1 MNLLS
6 VENISKSYGERILF
20 SGLTFGVEQGQKA
33 ALVAKNG
40 SGKTTLMNCIMGLD
54 NVDEGRVVWRK
65 DIRISYLS
73 QNNPMREDA
82 TVLEVVLDHELPEIR
97 AVRDYLKA
105 LNEANNQNLE
115 DATQLMNDLN
125 AWDIEHRI
133 QEILGVLNL
142 ADNKLPVGQLSGGQR
157 KRIAL
162 AKVLIAEPEFLVLDE
177 PTNHLDLDMIEWLEN
192 YLSKSNSTIFM
203 VTHDRYFLEN
213 VCDTIYELDNNTLYK
228 YKGNFSYFLEKKAE
242 RHEQLE
248 ATVDKARNLMR
259 KELDWVRR
267 QPKARGTKQKARLD
281 AFEDTKAVAT
291 QRIAQDEMDIQIKLE
306 RMGSKIL
313 EFHKIHKS
321 YPGKTIIEDF
331 SYVFKNQERVGIIG
345 KNGVGKSTFL
355 NMISGEIEPD
365 KGKIVIGET
374 VVFGYYKQENIHLPN
389 DKRVIEVIT
398 DIAEYIPLEKGKEMS
413 AAQFLE
419 RFLFPRS
426 SHWNYVEKLSGG
438 EKNRLKLMTV
448 LMKNPNFLILDE
460 PTNDFDIYTMTILE
474 DYLRNYPGCL
484 MIVSHDR
491 YFMDKLVDHVF
502 YFLGDGKIKDIS
514 GNYTAYHKAKMLEQQ
529 ESQKIAA
536 AKPKENV
543 VVNSDKNN
551 NRERKLSY
559 KEKMEYAGLEQE
571 IADLEQKREELTNK
585 LSDSTLSGDELNEI
599 SVNLTQTVAM
609 IDQKTDRW
617 LELSEL
623 M

>member
-1 MNLLS
+1 MNFLS
-6 VENISKSYGERILF
+6 VEEISKSYGERILF
-20 SGLTFGVEQGQKA
+20 SGLTFGIEQGQKA

-54 NVDEGRVVWRK
+54 NVDEGRVVWRR
-65 DIRISYLS
+65 DIRIAYLS
-73 QNNPMREDA
+73 QNNPMPEHASVMD
-82 TVLEVVLDHELPEIR
+82 VVLDHEMPQIQ
-97 AVRDYLKA
+97 AVKRYQDALKSGESGQIDKA
-105 LNEANNQNLE
+105 SQA
-115 DATQLMNDLN
+115 MNDLN

-142 ADNKLPVGQLSGGQR
+142 ANNELPVGQLSGGQR

-213 VCDTIYELDNNTLYK
+213 VCDTIYELDDNTLYK

-248 ATVDKARNLMR
+248 STVDKAKNLMR

-281 AFEDTKAVAT
+281 AFQDTKAIAT
-291 QRIAQDEMDIQIKLE
+291 QRIAQDEMGIHIKME

-313 EFHKIHKS
+313 EFHKIGKS
-321 YPGKTIIEDF
+321 YPGKAIIDDF

-365 KGKIVIGET
+365 KGKIVIGDT
-374 VVFGYYKQENIHLPN
+374 VVFGYYKQENIHLPA

-398 DIAEYIPLEKGKEMS
+398 DIAEYIPLEKGKQLS

-426 SHWNYVEKLSGG
+426 MHWNYVDKLSGG

-460 PTNDFDIYTMTILE
+460 PTNDFDIYTMTVLE
-474 DYLRNYPGCL
+474 DYLTNYPGCL

-514 GNYTAYHKAKMLEQQ
+514 GNYTAYHRERMQMQQDMQKTAASATKADL
-529 ESQKIAA
+529 
-536 AKPKENV
+536 
-543 VVNSDKNN
+543 SDDADRNN
-551 NRERKLSY
+551 NRARKLSY
-559 KEKMEYAGLEQE
+559 KEKLEFDNLESE
-571 IADLEQKREELTNK
+571 IAALEKEKETLTAK
-585 LSDSTLSGDELNEI
+585 LSDVSLPGEELNNVSMKLSQIMEQI
-599 SVNLTQTVAM
+599 E
-609 IDQKTDRW
+609 QKTDRW
-617 LELSEL
+617 LELADV
-623 M
+623 

>member
-1 MNLLS
+1 MNFLS
-6 VENISKSYGERILF
+6 VEEISKSYGERMLF
-20 SGLTFGVEQGQKA
+20 SGLTFGIEQSQKA

-54 NVDEGRVVWRK
+54 NVDVGRVVWRK
-65 DIRISYLS
+65 DIRIAYLS
-73 QNNPMREDA
+73 QNNPMPENASVMD
-82 TVLEVVLDHELPEIR
+82 VVLDHEMPQIKAVKIYQDALKSQDNEKIDR
-97 AVRDYLKA
+97 ASQV
-105 LNEANNQNLE
+105 
-115 DATQLMNDLN
+115 MNDLN

-142 ADNKLPVGQLSGGQR
+142 ANNDLTVGQLSGGQR
-157 KRIAL
+157 KRISL
-162 AKVLIAEPEFLVLDE
+162 AKVLISEPEFLVLDE

-213 VCDTIYELDNNTLYK
+213 VCDTIYELDANTLYK

-248 ATVDKARNLMR
+248 STVDKARNLMR

-281 AFEDTKAVAT
+281 AFQDTKAIAT
-291 QRIAQDEMDIQIKLE
+291 QRIAQDEMGIHIKME

-313 EFHKIHKS
+313 EFHKISKA
-321 YPGKTIIEDF
+321 YPGKTIIDDF

-365 KGKIVIGET
+365 KGKVVAGET
-374 VVFGYYKQENIHLPN
+374 VVFGYYKQENIILPS

-398 DIAEYIPLEKGKEMS
+398 DIAEYIPLEKGKQLS

-426 SHWNYVEKLSGG
+426 MHWNYVDKLSGG

-460 PTNDFDIYTMTILE
+460 PTNDFDIYTMTVLE
-474 DYLRNYPGCL
+474 DYLTNYPGCL

-502 YFLGDGKIKDIS
+502 YFQGDGKIKDIS
-514 GNYTAYHKAKMLEQQ
+514 GNYTAYHRERMQMQQ
-529 ESQKIAA
+529 EMQKAA
-536 AKPKENV
+536 ANPVKKETIDETDRNP
-543 VVNSDKNN
+543 SRAK
-551 NRERKLSY
+551 KLSF
-559 KEKMEYAGLEQE
+559 KEKLEFDNLESE
-571 IADLEQKREELTNK
+571 IAELEAKKEELTEK
-585 LSDSTLSGDELNEI
+585 LSDSNLTGEELNVV
-599 SVNLTQTVAM
+599 SMNLTKIMTQ
-609 IDQKTDRW
+609 IEQKTDRW
-617 LELSEL
+617 LELADV
-623 M
+623 